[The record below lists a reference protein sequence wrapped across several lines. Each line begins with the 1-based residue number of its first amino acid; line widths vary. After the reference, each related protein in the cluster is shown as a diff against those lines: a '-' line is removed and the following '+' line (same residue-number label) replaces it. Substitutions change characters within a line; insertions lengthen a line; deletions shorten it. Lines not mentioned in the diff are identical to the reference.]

1 MNNYFIKTAFK
12 VFTDYIITVFL
23 FCVFLI
29 SLLLIA
35 NQDTAR
41 PILIGYSL
49 VWFIMLMMMVYS
61 KMKRVAQKEVIPQ
74 YELNPYSLK
83 GFVYGLVAMIP
94 NFIVAVLNAVLV
106 FPSETFN
113 ARRLLAVKLFFG
125 PLHSFIELTGDTVYS
140 FFIVCLIVPIIACT
154 GYLAGYYGI
163 YPFAKML
170 GKK

>member
-1 MNNYFIKTAFK
+1 
-12 VFTDYIITVFL
+12 
-23 FCVFLI
+23 
-29 SLLLIA
+29 
-35 NQDTAR
+35 
-41 PILIGYSL
+41 
-49 VWFIMLMMMVYS
+49 
-61 KMKRVAQKEVIPQ
+61 
-74 YELNPYSLK
+74 
-83 GFVYGLVAMIP
+83 MIP